1 MPELNELLGI
11 PANKVAQVIVHSR
24 EAGAR
29 PGAWEED
36 TGFDAYDD
44 PDPGLETAGEEADDG
59 IILEDRP
66 GDITRQEL
74 REFLD
79 TLNGDEQ
86 AALIALAWIGRG
98 TYAPAELEEAVSAA
112 RVEHR
117 ANASAYLFGLPLLSN
132 YLEDALEQFGV
143 SASAGEEVIVQPAS
157 A

>member
-36 TGFDAYDD
+36 AGYDAYDD
-44 PDPGLETAGEEADDG
+44 PDLETAGEEADDG
-59 IILEDRP
+59 VILEDRP
-66 GDITRQEL
+66 GDITRPEL

-79 TLNGDEQ
+79 TLDGDEQ

-112 RVEHR
+112 RAEHR
-117 ANASAYLFGLPLLSN
+117 ANASAYLFGLPLLSD